1 MCVYKFRNLCLNK
14 LALGQLDLSSLRY
27 ENKCVSVFIEEDSP
41 AITEICQNKSPCF
54 MFCM

>member
-41 AITEICQNKSPCF
+41 DITEICQNKSPCF